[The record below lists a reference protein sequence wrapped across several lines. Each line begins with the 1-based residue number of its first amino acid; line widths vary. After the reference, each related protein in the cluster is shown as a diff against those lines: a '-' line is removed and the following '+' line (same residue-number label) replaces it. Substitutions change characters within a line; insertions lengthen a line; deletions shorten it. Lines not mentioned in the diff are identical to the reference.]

1 MASIAD
7 GNDRFRTVVYGF
19 AATATFAFLAW
30 VATSVNAM
38 SERLTTIEV
47 TMRENRAE
55 RVQAIDDLRDRVSR
69 LEDAVNPRRY
79 PSTPG

>member
-38 SERLTTIEV
+38 SERLVTIEV
-47 TMRENRAE
+47 TMAQNREE
-55 RVQAIDDLRDRVSR
+55 RLEQIQDLRERIRR
-69 LEDAVNPRRY
+69 LEDIVERIPPEEWR
-79 PSTPG
+79 